1 LRFDS
6 SAESVESDLKVRNQT
21 QTELV
26 GKKGPS
32 NEERDM
38 KALMIGVGLAAI
50 VTPAL
55 ADFYVI
61 QEPTTK
67 RCRIVEERP
76 APNAGVI
83 IGGAGFGVRVEA
95 ENRMRT
101 VEVCKETTGSGG
113 PVIIEERRERVIRER

>member
-1 LRFDS
+1 
-6 SAESVESDLKVRNQT
+6 
-21 QTELV
+21 
-26 GKKGPS
+26 
-32 NEERDM
+32 M

-55 ADFYVI
+55 ADFYII

-76 APNAGVI
+76 APSVGVI
-83 IGGAGFGVRVEA
+83 IGGNGFPVRIEA

-101 VEVCKETTGSGG
+101 VEVCKETTGRGG
-113 PVIIEERRERVIRER
+113 PAVIEERRGPAVIEERRERVIVPER

>member
-1 LRFDS
+1 
-6 SAESVESDLKVRNQT
+6 
-21 QTELV
+21 
-26 GKKGPS
+26 
-32 NEERDM
+32 M

-55 ADFYVI
+55 ADFYII

-67 RCRIVEERP
+67 RCRIVEQRP

-83 IGGAGFGVRVEA
+83 IGGSGFGVRVEA

-101 VEVCKETTGSGG
+101 IEVCKETTGSGG
-113 PVIIEERRERVIRER
+113 PAVIEERRERVIRER

>member
-1 LRFDS
+1 
-6 SAESVESDLKVRNQT
+6 
-21 QTELV
+21 
-26 GKKGPS
+26 
-32 NEERDM
+32 M

-55 ADFYVI
+55 ADYYII

-76 APNAGVI
+76 APNAGII

-101 VEVCKETTGSGG
+101 IEVCKETTGRGG
-113 PVIIEERRERVIRER
+113 PAVIEERGGPAVIEERRERVIVPER